1 MKVLSPEITNVA
13 RDQGFHFL
21 EVSINICDTC
31 LREKRRQEGECI
43 IDVPGSKSTAGERT
57 VYIGTWENHAA
68 SKKLLTNRRGELEY
82 GDMVVGLTHG
92 RGVNGVISV
101 EDTKSTRRGQ
111 QFNVKR

>member
-1 MKVLSPEITNVA
+1 MKVLSPEIPNIA
-13 RDQGFHFL
+13 RGQGLHFL
-21 EVSINICDTC
+21 EASINICG
-31 LREKRRQEGECI
+31 RGECI
-43 IDVPGSKSTAGERT
+43 IDVPGSKSTAGKRT

-68 SKKLLTNRRGELEY
+68 SKKLLTNRRGESEY
-82 GDMVVGLTHG
+82 GGMVVGLTHG

>member
-1 MKVLSPEITNVA
+1 MKVLSLEITNIA

-21 EVSINICDTC
+21 EVSINICD
-31 LREKRRQEGECI
+31 RGECN
-43 IDVPGSKSTAGERT
+43 IDVPGSKSTAGKRT

-82 GDMVVGLTHG
+82 GGMVVGLTHS

-101 EDTKSTRRGQ
+101 EDIKSTRRGQ
-111 QFNVKR
+111 RFNVKR